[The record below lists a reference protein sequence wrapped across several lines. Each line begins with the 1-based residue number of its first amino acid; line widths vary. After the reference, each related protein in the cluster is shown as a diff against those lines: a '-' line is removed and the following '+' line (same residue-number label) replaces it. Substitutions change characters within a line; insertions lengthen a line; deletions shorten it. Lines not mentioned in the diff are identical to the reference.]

1 MNSKPQFLW
10 YNFRT
15 GQYDARDE
23 PPDGDEW
30 RDYISQIPAAQSMF
44 GIYVEMGDT
53 PIDAAIKVLPA
64 TIAPQ
69 EKTTP

>member
-44 GIYVEMGDT
+44 GIYVEMGNA
-53 PIDAAIKVLPA
+53 PIDAAIKVLRV
-64 TIAPQ
+64 TIESQ
-69 EKTTP
+69 EEPTP